1 MSRTPP
7 PSLRSLEARLR
18 DLARE
23 QELPEGRVRRLI
35 GIVVVGQLLA
45 RTEAAA
51 VKGASSLEIRVG
63 TRRARVSSDLDA
75 VRRQSLDAFRD
86 HLAEALRDG
95 WDGFTGVLID
105 DGEIP
110 APVPEGY
117 RPHRFRAKLQFRGGD
132 FGTVLIEVAP
142 TEIGADH
149 EVDPVAVRDAGAWF
163 PEIGLTVPGPVPTL
177 PLNHQIV
184 QKLHAYTL
192 PDTEQWINDRAHD
205 LVDLQLAL
213 RVYDGSL
220 ADLRDVA
227 TRLFAARRQHAWPPE
242 VTERERWADRYAA
255 EAQGLNVLEN
265 LDDAIAWAN
274 RLIEQIES
282 LSMRAT

>member
-7 PSLRSLEARLR
+7 PSLRSLEARIR
-18 DLARE
+18 NLARA

-35 GIVVVGQLLA
+35 GIVVVWQLLA

-51 VKGASSLEIRVG
+51 VKGASNVEIRVG

-75 VRRQSLDAFRD
+75 VCRQSLDAFRD
-86 HLAEALRDG
+86 QLAEALRDG
-95 WDGFTGVLID
+95 WDAFTGLLVD

-132 FGTVLIEVAP
+132 FGTILIEVAP
-142 TEIGADH
+142 TEIGADRK
-149 EVDPVAVRDAGAWF
+149 VDPVAVSDAEAWF
-163 PEIGLTVPGPVPTL
+163 AELGLSVPGPVPTL
-177 PLNHQIV
+177 PLDHQIV
-184 QKLHAYTL
+184 QKLHACTL

-220 ADLRDVA
+220 ADVREIA

-242 VTERERWADRYAA
+242 VTKRERWADRYAA
-255 EAQGLNVLEN
+255 EAQGLDVLES
-265 LDDAIAWAN
+265 LDEAIVWAN
-274 RLIEQIES
+274 RLIEQIEG
-282 LSMRAT
+282 R